1 MSLQKTQKS
10 SAAPSHTRNERR
22 EQPRDPQQQVDH
34 RRNYDDVTH
43 LREKLV
49 PRTVETHDG
58 IEIRQESDD
67 ESRRRK
73 ADLATDAACGDNKIM

>member
-1 MSLQKTQKS
+1 MNLQKTQKS

-67 ESRRRK
+67 ESRRRASQIVQEAIKK
-73 ADLATDAACGDNKIM
+73 AGQG